1 MDAKF
6 GHRSFNAI
14 VPLVDLCIV
23 YISII
28 FSFYWFRDSLDAF
41 TDNWYAFLKVSPF
54 IGIAY
59 LIIAN
64 VMEFDKPKDFSF
76 FGVAYTASLT
86 IFLLFVVTM
95 SISFLTREFAYPRS
109 IILVSSV
116 IQVIALSIWR
126 LITNKVYL
134 KNNKRR
140 TVLIIGYQKAKELA
154 YKLIGSDSMWSN
166 IQHICK
172 PTHKQARE
180 YINNCDVTFLTEDID
195 EDTKQRIV
203 RYCVENNRSVL
214 YEPRNPEI
222 LLFNATFTQID
233 DSPLLN
239 VHEFGLSP
247 LNEML
252 KRILDVFLCCISFV
266 IFFVPGIII
275 YIILKTGGSA
285 LYSQERVTRGGKIF
299 RIYKFRT
306 MIENAEALSGPV
318 LANEKDKR
326 ITRFGAFM
334 RSTRL
339 DEIPQLYNIL
349 KGEMSI
355 VGPRPERP
363 FFVEQF
369 KKEIPEYDLR
379 HRTKAGLTGLAQI
392 QGKYNTSV
400 RDKLKYD
407 LLYINGYSFTLDI
420 KLIIQT
426 LNILLRKSST
436 EGVKTHEY
444 LSDAVELLVRE
455 ENEDYIN
462 E

>member
-1 MDAKF
+1 MNTKF
-6 GHRSFNAI
+6 GHRYFNAI

-23 YISII
+23 YLSII

-41 TDNWYAFLKVSPF
+41 TNNWYAFLTISPF

-59 LIIAN
+59 LITAN
-64 VMEFDKPKDFSF
+64 VMEFDKPKDFTF
-76 FGVAYTASLT
+76 FGVAYTAVLT
-86 IFLLFVVTM
+86 IFILFLVTM
-95 SISFLTREFAYPRS
+95 AISFLAREFAYPRR
-109 IILVSSV
+109 IIMVSSV
-116 IQVIALSIWR
+116 IQVIFLSGWH
-126 LITNKVYL
+126 LFVNKLYL
-134 KNNKRR
+134 KNNRQR
-140 TVLIIGYQKAKELA
+140 TVLIIGYQKSKELA
-154 YKLIGSDSMWSN
+154 YKLIGAHSMWSN
-166 IQHICK
+166 VQHICEPANPK
-172 PTHKQARE
+172 AHH
-180 YINNCDVTFLTEDID
+180 YINQCDVTFLTEDID

-203 RYCVENNRSVL
+203 LYCVENNRTVL

-222 LLFNATFTQID
+222 LLFNAAFTQID

-252 KRILDVFLCCISFV
+252 KRTLDVFICTIASA
-266 IFFVPGIII
+266 IFLIPGIIV
-275 YIILKTGGSA
+275 YIILKTGGTA
-285 LYSQERVTRGGKIF
+285 FYSQERVTRGGKIF
-299 RIYKFRT
+299 KIYKFRT

-318 LANEKDKR
+318 LANEKDPR
-326 ITRFGAFM
+326 ITRFGLFL

-339 DEIPQLYNIL
+339 DEVPQLYNIL
-349 KGEMSI
+349 RGDMTI

-363 FFVEQF
+363 FFVEQY
-369 KKEIPEYDLR
+369 KEEIPEYALR

-400 RDKLKYD
+400 KDKLKYD
-407 LLYINGYSFTLDI
+407 LLYINGYSFALDV

-436 EGVKTHEY
+436 EGIKTHED
-444 LSDAVELLVRE
+444 LSDEVEILFRKSK
-455 ENEDYIN
+455 EDSD

>member
-1 MDAKF
+1 MDTKF
-6 GHRSFNAI
+6 GHRSFNSI

-23 YISII
+23 YLSII
-28 FSFYWFRDSLDAF
+28 ISFYWFRDSLDAF
-41 TDNWYAFLKVSPF
+41 TNNWYAFLKISPF

-59 LIIAN
+59 LITSN

-86 IFLLFVVTM
+86 IFILFLVTM
-95 SISFLTREFAYPRS
+95 AISFLAREFAYPRS
-109 IILVSSV
+109 IILASSI
-116 IQVIALSIWR
+116 IQVVALSIWH
-126 LITNKVYL
+126 LFVNKLYL
-134 KNNKRR
+134 KNNRKR
-140 TVLIIGYQKAKELA
+140 TILIIGYQKAKELG
-154 YKLIGSDSMWSN
+154 YKLISANGMWSC
-166 IQHICK
+166 IQHICE
-172 PTHKQARE
+172 PTNKNARD
-180 YINNCDVTFLTEDID
+180 YINQCDVTFLTEDID

-203 RYCVENNRSVL
+203 SYCVENNRTVL

-222 LLFNATFTQID
+222 LLFNAAFTQID

-239 VHEFGLSP
+239 VREFGLSP
-247 LNEML
+247 LNEMV
-252 KRILDVFLCCISFV
+252 KRILDVALCCIASV
-266 IFFVPGIII
+266 ILFLPGLIV

-285 LYSQERVTRGGKIF
+285 FYSQDRVTRGGKIF

-326 ITRFGAFM
+326 ITRFGNFLRA
-334 RSTRL
+334 TRL
-339 DEIPQLYNIL
+339 DEIPQIYNIL
-349 KGEMSI
+349 KGDMSI

-369 KKEIPEYDLR
+369 KKEFREYDLR

-400 RDKLKYD
+400 KDKLKYD
-407 LLYINGYSFTLDI
+407 LLYINGYSFTLDV

-436 EGVKTHEY
+436 EGVKTHED
-444 LSDAVELLVRE
+444 LSHIVESLFRSS
-455 ENEDYIN
+455 EDN
-462 E
+462 NDE